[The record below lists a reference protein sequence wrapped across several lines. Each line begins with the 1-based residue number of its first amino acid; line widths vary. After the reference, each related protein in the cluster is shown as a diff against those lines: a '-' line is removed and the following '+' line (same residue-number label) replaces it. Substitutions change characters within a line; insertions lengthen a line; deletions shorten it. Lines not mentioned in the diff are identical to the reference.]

1 MSSAVRYCGA
11 LQCQIASLQRQRTGN
26 ALIRP
31 MHLLTIAAKNNRL
44 GCCRRY
50 HTFGENEQQSAR
62 LFGWWTAV
70 IAGIGVAGVAVDW
83 KLYVVCQIGCHLSEF
98 DFRWF
103 MFHSYCR
110 RNHSL
115 LPIVMAD
122 ANSNT
127 DYENSD
133 MASETSDDESNVEE
147 QQGKKKQKKE
157 KVGFRDRKVTN
168 MILNCFV
175 FDFVLID
182 WWSGGSPLPQI
193 MSLDFGNLFV
203 FFSSDFG
210 FSKF

>member
-1 MSSAVRYCGA
+1 MLIEKMSSAVRYCGA

-98 DFRWF
+98 DFR
-103 MFHSYCR
+103 
-110 RNHSL
+110 
-115 LPIVMAD
+115 
-122 ANSNT
+122 
-127 DYENSD
+127 
-133 MASETSDDESNVEE
+133 
-147 QQGKKKQKKE
+147 
-157 KVGFRDRKVTN
+157 
-168 MILNCFV
+168 
-175 FDFVLID
+175 
-182 WWSGGSPLPQI
+182 
-193 MSLDFGNLFV
+193 
-203 FFSSDFG
+203 
-210 FSKF
+210 

>member
-1 MSSAVRYCGA
+1 
-11 LQCQIASLQRQRTGN
+11 
-26 ALIRP
+26 
-31 MHLLTIAAKNNRL
+31 
-44 GCCRRY
+44 
-50 HTFGENEQQSAR
+50 
-62 LFGWWTAV
+62 
-70 IAGIGVAGVAVDW
+70 
-83 KLYVVCQIGCHLSEF
+83 
-98 DFRWF
+98 

-182 WWSGGSPLPQI
+182 
-193 MSLDFGNLFV
+193 
-203 FFSSDFG
+203 
-210 FSKF
+210 